1 MTCPPPPPP
10 RGYDTFGRSAKRESS
25 SFAHQNATLAQGLY
39 RMAIKPFKSL
49 LNLKTG
55 RLPYLAPWLALSL
68 TGCISATGPILGDA
82 KAILGD
88 RIQVHAF
95 ASPKDG
101 TRDYST
107 GIFEWSGSRYVRRSG
122 DFTDFTIHPYEGR
135 DLIIQSQASRG
146 SSIIDFGL
154 ARRIAEGVY
163 LIIPIQ
169 EEDAD
174 EPTRS
179 RFCTKTQGASCR
191 ISTPEQLFVF
201 ARATAARDED
211 NGGVAVVVAAPR
223 R

>member
-1 MTCPPPPPP
+1 MS
-10 RGYDTFGRSAKRESS
+10 R
-25 SFAHQNATLAQGLY
+25 
-39 RMAIKPFKSL
+39 KSL
-49 LNLKTG
+49 KLLINC
-55 RLPYLAPWLALSL
+55 RQNPLPFLAPWLALAL
-68 TGCISATGPILGDA
+68 TGCITADREILGDA
-82 KAILGD
+82 KAILGE

-95 ASPKDG
+95 ASSRNG

-135 DLIIQSQASRG
+135 DLIIQSQTSRG
-146 SSIIDFGL
+146 SSIIEFGL

-174 EPTRS
+174 EPTRE
-179 RFCTKTQGASCR
+179 RFCTKTQSASCR

-211 NGGVAVVVAAPR
+211 NGGVAVVVAAPKR
-223 R
+223 

>member
-1 MTCPPPPPP
+1 M
-10 RGYDTFGRSAKRESS
+10 ALK
-25 SFAHQNATLAQGLY
+25 SFRKLIIARTRIL
-39 RMAIKPFKSL
+39 PF
-49 LNLKTG
+49 
-55 RLPYLAPWLALSL
+55 LAPFLALVL
-68 TGCISATGPILGDA
+68 TGCISATGPVLFDA

-95 ASPKDG
+95 ASPKGG

-107 GIFEWSGSRYVRRSG
+107 GIFEWSGSQYVRRSG

-135 DLIIQSQASRG
+135 DLIVQSQASRG
-146 SSIIDFGL
+146 SSIIEFAL

-174 EPTRS
+174 EPTRE

-211 NGGVAVVVAAPR
+211 NGAVAVVVAAPR

>member
-1 MTCPPPPPP
+1 
-10 RGYDTFGRSAKRESS
+10 
-25 SFAHQNATLAQGLY
+25 
-39 RMAIKPFKSL
+39 MALKSL
-49 LNLKTG
+49 RKII
-55 RLPYLAPWLALSL
+55 RLGKRSLPFLAPFLALGL
-68 TGCISATGPILGDA
+68 AGCITATGPILGDA
-82 KAILGD
+82 RAILGD
-88 RIQVHAF
+88 RIQVHTF
-95 ASPKDG
+95 TTTRNG
-101 TRDYST
+101 TREHST

-135 DLIIQSQASRG
+135 DLIIQSQTSRG
-146 SSIIDFGL
+146 STTIEFGL

-174 EPTRS
+174 QPTRE
-179 RFCTKTQGASCR
+179 RFCTKTQGADCR

-211 NGGVAVVVAAPR
+211 NGAVAVVVAAPR

>member
-1 MTCPPPPPP
+1 
-10 RGYDTFGRSAKRESS
+10 
-25 SFAHQNATLAQGLY
+25 
-39 RMAIKPFKSL
+39 MALKSL
-49 LNLKTG
+49 RKIFPRRQPL
-55 RLPYLAPWLALSL
+55 LAPLFAPLLALGL
-68 TGCISATGPILGDA
+68 TGCISAPREILGDA
-82 KAILGD
+82 RAILGE

-95 ASPKDG
+95 TAPRNG
-101 TRDYST
+101 TRTYST
-107 GIFEWSGSRYVRRSG
+107 GTFEWSGSRYVRRSG

-135 DLIIQSQASRG
+135 DLIIQSQTSRG
-146 SSIIDFGL
+146 STTIEFGL

-163 LIIPIQ
+163 LILPIQ

-174 EPTRS
+174 EPTRE

>member
-10 RGYDTFGRSAKRESS
+10 RGYDTSSRSTKRESS
-25 SFAHQNATLAQGLY
+25 SFAHQKATLARGLY
-39 RMAIKPFKSL
+39 SMVRKL
-49 LNLKTG
+49 LNMFINS
-55 RLPYLAPWLALSL
+55 RSSALPFSAPLLAIGL

-88 RIQVHAF
+88 RVQVHAF

-101 TRDYST
+101 KRDYTT
-107 GIFEWSGSRYVRRSG
+107 GIFEWSGSRYVRRTG
-122 DFTDFTIHPYEGR
+122 DFTDFTVHPYDGR
-135 DLIIQSQASRG
+135 DLIIQSQPSRG
-146 SSIIDFGL
+146 STTIDFGL

-174 EPTRS
+174 EPTRE
-179 RFCTKTQGASCR
+179 RFCTKTQEATCR

-211 NGGVAVVVAAPR
+211 IG
-223 R
+223 

>member
-1 MTCPPPPPP
+1 
-10 RGYDTFGRSAKRESS
+10 
-25 SFAHQNATLAQGLY
+25 
-39 RMAIKPFKSL
+39 MAFKSL
-49 LNLKTG
+49 NLFINSKSSP
-55 RLPYLAPWLALSL
+55 LPFLAPLLALAL
-68 TGCISATGPILGDA
+68 TGCISASGEILGDA

-88 RIQVHAF
+88 RIQVHAL

-101 TRDYST
+101 KRDYST

-135 DLIIQSQASRG
+135 DLIIQSRTSRG
-146 SSIIDFGL
+146 SSLIEFAL

-174 EPTRS
+174 EPTRA
-179 RFCTKTQGASCR
+179 RFCTKTQGAPCR

-211 NGGVAVVVAAPR
+211 IGAVAVVAAAPR

>member
-1 MTCPPPPPP
+1 M
-10 RGYDTFGRSAKRESS
+10 ALK
-25 SFAHQNATLAQGLY
+25 SFRKLITSRIHVL
-39 RMAIKPFKSL
+39 PF
-49 LNLKTG
+49 
-55 RLPYLAPWLALSL
+55 LAPLLALGL
-68 TGCISATGPILGDA
+68 TGCIMATGPILGDA

-101 TRDYST
+101 KRDYTT

-135 DLIIQSQASRG
+135 DLIIQSPTSRG
-146 SSIIDFGL
+146 STTMNFGL

-174 EPTRS
+174 EPTRE
-179 RFCTKTQGASCR
+179 RFCTKTQITSCQ

-201 ARATAARDED
+201 ARAAAARDED
-211 NGGVAVVVAAPR
+211 IGGVAVVVAAPR
-223 R
+223 K

>member
-1 MTCPPPPPP
+1 
-10 RGYDTFGRSAKRESS
+10 
-25 SFAHQNATLAQGLY
+25 
-39 RMAIKPFKSL
+39 MALKLLKVFIDFKSSA
-49 LNLKTG
+49 
-55 RLPYLAPWLALSL
+55 LAVWAPLLALSL
-68 TGCISATGPILGDA
+68 TGCISASGEILGDA

-95 ASPKDG
+95 ASPKGG

-135 DLIIQSQASRG
+135 DLIIQSRASRG
-146 SSIIDFGL
+146 STIIEFGL

-174 EPTRS
+174 EPTRE

-211 NGGVAVVVAAPR
+211 IGGVAVVVAAPR
-223 R
+223 K